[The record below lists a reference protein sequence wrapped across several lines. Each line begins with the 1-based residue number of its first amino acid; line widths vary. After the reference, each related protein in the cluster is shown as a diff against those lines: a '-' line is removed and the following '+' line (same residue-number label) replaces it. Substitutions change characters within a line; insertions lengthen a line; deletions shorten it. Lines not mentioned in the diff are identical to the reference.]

1 MLSERVLDTSVSILN
16 SFDLPSILVFFFF
29 YLFKFLFEEIA
40 ISVVPQYFF
49 FFLNRIDG
57 KSKELKSKELK
68 IDTLV
73 C

>member
-1 MLSERVLDTSVSILN
+1 MVE
-16 SFDLPSILVFFFF
+16 
-29 YLFKFLFEEIA
+29 FLFEETS